1 MYPRGHRGVGAL
13 VMLLV
18 LVLSAMA
25 LLPSRAQAQTNQV
38 TGLVWD
44 CQTTYIPGAL
54 VTLTDANGIRSP
66 QTVTTDGAGAYVFT
80 PPASNYSL
88 SVTMA
93 GYYSNGT
100 ATPFRYDGTTTVI
113 RDICLTAQPAA
124 TKTVTLTVKE
134 QATGAPVGGAS
145 LSFYNV
151 TRLIADQTALVT
163 TVTLNST
170 TNVAYVNLWSGE
182 FEMRVYAGAFAP
194 NITPL
199 NVTPST
205 LPITVNMTAGVT
217 VVGHARDS
225 VGRLISAGL
234 VGFLYNKNAANA
246 SGTKVINAVVNQS
259 LYTFHA
265 PAGNY
270 SMIIDANGYQAKNTS
285 VTLMPGTWTIDAF
298 LQPAP
303 QVLDQVTVLFGPK
316 DWNNLTVYRN
326 LTLSPDSPMPGLSPA
341 NLRDLRLQILY
352 TLTSAQD
359 DVFGAGAQ
367 ASFLGWLYRNGP
379 LYTTTDGFLSVNGK
393 AYNSS
398 ATSYQVSV
406 SDMTIGG
413 KVWINTSATYTP
425 KALPYI
431 AYGLSKYYV
440 NVTMYPDSNTTTYY
454 NRVYL
459 VQLPM
464 AYEMASSTIVPPV
477 TTANYTRI
485 TLDPGVPAS
494 PSTNPAVRMIV
505 EKSLS
510 GTARAKVTGPV
521 GKFHVVNATYQG
533 YKAYVAANTS
543 LNFSAQ
549 DSTDPVGDITKAN
562 FTWKMKS
569 NASIAPQDTRYGIT
583 PTFTYASPGEYV
595 VNLTVVQAGG
605 NETYRNITLWVDD
618 QLPAARIR
626 TNLTGTGSANN
637 ATLKINQGTTV
648 KFDGALS
655 TDLAYAGKNG
665 VILDGGYA
673 WDFNGDR
680 ITDATGRT
688 INWTFNK
695 PGTFDANLTV
705 TDGVGWKGVNA
716 TVHVQ
721 VNDTQGPTP
730 AFDVLDP
737 ANSYA
742 VVPRTS
748 LVEKKTY
755 AFNASKTTD
764 NYDKLSALSFTWT
777 IPGPLIGY
785 TGTNRTFTGMNI
797 TFAWDQWNLSYAVK
811 LSVKDTGF
819 GSDKPIAI
827 RGNYGNLTLNLTV
840 QVDSKIRPDT
850 KIDAGS
856 MKIDNT
862 NPEEGQTITI
872 TVNVTNKPGK
882 GPANN
887 LLTTVYEISS
897 TQTITLTTSP
907 VKWTDKNGADITGG
921 NHSIASGSTVTL
933 TFQVVVQGQG
943 NKTIKVLAYDRDEPY
958 TWVTAENRAQQSI
971 VVRQPGWVNY
981 AIAGSV
987 IGVFA
992 VFIFAMYYRRK
1003 VKAGDWQP
1011 LRGRR
1016 GKKEK
1021 GEGEEKRPK
1030 KEKEVKEEK
1039 KRL

>member
-25 LLPSRAQAQTNQV
+25 LLPSRAQALPNQV
-38 TGLVWD
+38 TGLVSD
-44 CQTTYIPGAL
+44 CLTTYIPGAL

-124 TKTVTLTVKE
+124 TNTVTLTVKE

-151 TRLIADQTALVT
+151 TRLSANQTALVT
-163 TVTLNST
+163 TITSNST
-170 TNVAYVNLWSGE
+170 TGVAYVNLWSDQ
-182 FEMRVYAGAFAP
+182 FEMRVSAGAFAP
-194 NITPL
+194 NITTL
-199 NVTPST
+199 TVTAST
-205 LPITVNMTAGVT
+205 SITVNMTAGVT

-234 VGFLYNKNAANA
+234 VGFLYNLNTANN

-265 PAGNY
+265 PAGDY
-270 SMIIDANGYQAKNTS
+270 RMIIDANGYQASNTP
-285 VTLMPGTWTIDAF
+285 VTLTSGTRTIDVF
-298 LQPAP
+298 LQPAS

-326 LTLSPDSPMPGLSPA
+326 LTLSPDSLMPGLSPG

-352 TLTSAQD
+352 TLTSATD
-359 DVFGAGAQ
+359 GVFGTGAQ
-367 ASFLGWLYRNGP
+367 AAFLGWLYRNGP
-379 LYTTTDGFLSVNGK
+379 LYTTTDSFLSVNSK

-398 ATSYQVSV
+398 ATSYRVNV

-413 KVWINTSATYTP
+413 KFWINTSATYTL

-440 NVTMYPDSNTTTYY
+440 NVTMYPDSNTTSYY
-454 NRVYL
+454 DRVYL
-459 VQLPM
+459 VQLPR

-494 PSTNPAVRMIV
+494 PTTNPAVRMIV

-521 GKFHVVNATYQG
+521 GKFYVVNATYQG
-533 YKAYVAANTS
+533 YKAYVANNTS

-549 DSTDPVGDITKAN
+549 ESMDPVGDITKAN
-562 FTWKMKS
+562 FTWYFDANKT
-569 NASIAPQDTRYGIT
+569 NLLIGYGIT
-583 PTFTYASPGEYV
+583 TSFKYAQSGEFI

-605 NETYRNITLWVDD
+605 NVTYRNITLWVDD
-618 QLPAARIR
+618 QLPVARMR
-626 TNLTGTGSANN
+626 TNLTGTGTSNN
-637 ATLKINQGTTV
+637 LTLKINQGTTV

-655 TDLAYAGKNG
+655 TDLAYVGKNG
-665 VILDGGYA
+665 VVLDGGYA
-673 WDFNGDR
+673 WDFDGDR

-688 INWTFNK
+688 INKTFNK

-705 TDGVGWKGVNA
+705 TDSVGWKGVNA

-742 VVPRTS
+742 VLPKTS

-850 KIDAGS
+850 KVDAGS

-933 TFQVVVQGQG
+933 TFQVAVQGQG